1 MKIICVGRNY
11 ADHARE
17 LGNQVPDEPVIF
29 MKPKNALLPFGSSLF
44 YPAFTNELHY
54 ECELVIKISKN
65 GKFISPT
72 HARQY
77 FNEITVGIDF
87 TARDIQDKLKK
98 KSLPWEKAKAFD
110 HSAAIGEWIS
120 VSSLPNPR
128 DIHFSLQKNGILVQE
143 GYSTDM
149 LFNMEAIIADVSE
162 YFTLNIGDLI
172 YTGTPP
178 GVGECVVGD
187 LLEGYLEGDKVLSME
202 IR

>member
-11 ADHARE
+11 ADHAKE

-29 MKPKNALLPFGSSLF
+29 LKPKNALIPAGGSIF

-54 ECELVIKISKN
+54 ECELVVKISKN
-65 GKFISPT
+65 GKFITPAQ
-72 HARQY
+72 ARHFYQ
-77 FNEITVGIDF
+77 EVSLGIDF
-87 TARDIQDKLKK
+87 TARDVQDRLKK

-110 HSAAIGEWIS
+110 NSAAIGEWID
-120 VSSLPNPR
+120 VASLPNPK
-128 DIHFSLQKNGILVQE
+128 DIHFTFHKNGALVQE
-143 GYSTDM
+143 GYTRQMIFSIET
-149 LFNMEAIIADVSE
+149 IIADVSE

-187 LLEGYLEGDKVLSME
+187 LLEGYLEGEKVLE
-202 IR
+202 TEVR